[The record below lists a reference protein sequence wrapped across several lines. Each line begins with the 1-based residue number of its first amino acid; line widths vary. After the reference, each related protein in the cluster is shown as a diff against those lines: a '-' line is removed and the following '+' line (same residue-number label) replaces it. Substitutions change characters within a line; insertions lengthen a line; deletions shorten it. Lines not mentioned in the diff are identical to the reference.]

1 MARGPMGRGGRTGG
15 GSYGPDIPEALPF
28 DKGARLK
35 TIRHLGRLFAQM
47 WRTSPW
53 LMSLSIVLR
62 VTIAIQP
69 PLVLLFTKLIID
81 EVVRQTGLGA
91 PGPAF
96 SDWLGSGRLDT
107 LSLLLAG
114 EFVLVFARDA
124 INRAIGVADNILGE
138 SHSNAVSLEL
148 MQHAARLDLKH
159 FEQSEYQ
166 DSLER
171 ARRQAASR
179 STVISQLFGQAQAV
193 ITAVALAAGLFL
205 YAPLLIGLLA
215 IALIPAVWG
224 EFRFN
229 RLAYWISHHRSPERR
244 QLEYL
249 RQIGASAE
257 SAKEIK
263 LFGLGGFLS
272 DRFRVLSDQILV
284 ENRNLSIRRA
294 VQTGGLATLSTVT
307 YYAAYAYIVWRTLN
321 GDFTIGDLVFLATS
335 FNQLNGYLQQI
346 LIGFT
351 QIAGQSLYLDDLF
364 SFFEIRPAIV
374 DPEDP
379 KPFPVPLRQGIVFDN
394 VGFKYPG
401 SGRWAVRHL
410 SFTVPAGETLAL
422 VGENGAGK
430 TTIVKLITRLYDPD
444 EGRITIDGTD
454 IREFALSDLRTHIGA
469 IFQDFLRYSFSAAD
483 NIGVGRI
490 EAAGD
495 RERVVSAAEQSLA
508 DPVIRNLPEGY
519 EQMLGRTFAKGHD
532 LSGGEWQKLAIARAY
547 MRDAEIIIL
556 DEPTAA
562 LDARAEA
569 EVFTRFKNLAEGT
582 TAVLISHRFSTVR
595 MADRIV
601 VLADGAVAETGTHVE
616 LMAARGRYAEL
627 FELQAAGYR

>member
-1 MARGPMGRGGRTGG
+1 MRGVGGRGGGG
-15 GSYGPDIPEALPF
+15 RGLNGPDIPDALPF
-28 DKGARLK
+28 DKGERLK
-35 TIRHLGRLFAQM
+35 TFRHLGRLFAQM

-53 LMSLSIVLR
+53 LISLSIALR
-62 VTIAIQP
+62 LVVAIQP

-81 EVVRQTGLGA
+81 EVVHQTGLGV
-91 PGPAF
+91 PGPALA
-96 SDWLGSGRLDT
+96 DWLESGRLNY
-107 LSLLLAG
+107 LLLLLAG

-124 INRAIGVADNILGE
+124 FNRAINVVDNILGE

-148 MQHAARLDLKH
+148 MQHAANLDLKH

-179 STVISQLFGQAQAV
+179 STVISQLFGQAQAM
-193 ITAVALAAGLFL
+193 ITAIALAAGLFI

-215 IALIPAVWG
+215 LALIPAVWG
-224 EFRFN
+224 EFKFN
-229 RLAYWISHHRSPERR
+229 RLAYWISHSRSPERR

-263 LFGLGGFLS
+263 LFGLGDFLS
-272 DRFRVLSDQILV
+272 GRFKALSEQILI

-294 VQTGGLATLSTVT
+294 LQTGLLASISTLT
-307 YYAAYAYIVWRTLN
+307 YYAAYAYIVWRTLH
-321 GDFTIGDLVFLATS
+321 GEFSIGTLVFLSGS

-351 QIAGQSLYLDDLF
+351 QIAGQSLYLEDLF
-364 SFFEIRPAIV
+364 GFFEIKPGIV
-374 DPEDP
+374 DPKKP
-379 KPFPVPLRQGIVFDN
+379 RPFPTPLREGIVFDN
-394 VGFKYPG
+394 VGFRYPG
-401 SGRWAVRHL
+401 SETWAIRNL
-410 SFTVPAGETLAL
+410 TFTVAAGDTLAL

-430 TTIVKLITRLYDPD
+430 TTIVKLLTRLYDPD
-444 EGRITIDGTD
+444 EGRITIDGID
-454 IREFALSDLRTHIGA
+454 IREFALADLRTHVGA
-469 IFQDFLRYSFSAAD
+469 IFQDFLRYSFSASE

-495 RERVVSAAEQSLA
+495 RERIVAAATQSLA
-508 DPVIRNLPEGY
+508 DAVIKKLPEGY
-519 EQMLGRTFAKGHD
+519 DQMLGRTFARGHD

-569 EVFTRFKNLAEGT
+569 EVFQRFKNLAEGT

-601 VLADGAVAETGTHVE
+601 VLADGKVEEEGTHEE
-616 LMAARGRYAEL
+616 LMANGGRYAEL